1 MLLANIFLLISL
13 VISLL
18 LGLLSIVSNPR
29 KSVNRA
35 LAALTLGIALWILAN
50 FLTNLSRSPSLA
62 LFFARTTL
70 IGAAAI
76 PYLFVV
82 FAKNF
87 TLGNKVKRKQLL
99 QAAIL
104 PLALIATFPTRLN
117 IVSVSTFGQ
126 HTKTGVIYFL
136 LTPMLVGYFSWGLA
150 VLITHYRRTSNYVER
165 AQLRYVF
172 TGAILAITPTVLTNA
187 ILPILGVN
195 DAVLYGPNAV
205 VFLVIFTSIAIVK
218 HQLLDIRL
226 VVART
231 LTYVLSLVSLA
242 VIFASLTFGVT
253 NFLLANDSLNS
264 NIVRGVYTAL
274 AIVLAFVFPPLKR
287 FFDRLTSRIFYQDAY
302 DAQELFDHL
311 NRALVST
318 LDIVKLSRETT
329 WLIADSMK
337 AEFCYIGLHD
347 ANNRLRIIGSDRK
360 IVESGQLEKLTP
372 LTPLLASSV
381 IATDYLDDS
390 QRELKRILVAND
402 IAVLARLSNVQAGE
416 EIGYLILGTK
426 KSGNVYSSKDLRVLD
441 TISNE
446 LIIAMQNALR
456 FEEIQNFN
464 ATLQQKV
471 QEATHK
477 LQNANKRL
485 TDLDETKDDFIS
497 MASHQLRTPLTSVKG
512 YLSLV
517 LEGDAGKISPL
528 QRKML
533 SQAFTSSQHMVYL
546 IADLLNVSRLKT
558 GKFIIDSAESNLA
571 EVVQEEINQLTEVL
585 DSHSLKLV
593 YNKPTNFPELM
604 LDETKTRQVIMNFI
618 DNAIYYTPAGGVVT
632 VELLDKPQDVELRV
646 VDNGIGVPKSEQ
658 HHLFTKFYRAGNARK
673 ARPDG
678 TGLGL
683 FMAKKV
689 VIAQGGAIIFE
700 STEGKG
706 SVFGFSIPKSKIAMP
721 TLTPAPEPERGAATN
736 THVAATKT
744 KTTRKA
750 KLAKV

>member
-1 MLLANIFLLISL
+1 
-13 VISLL
+13 
-18 LGLLSIVSNPR
+18 
-29 KSVNRA
+29 
-35 LAALTLGIALWILAN
+35 
-50 FLTNLSRSPSLA
+50 
-62 LFFARTTL
+62 
-70 IGAAAI
+70 
-76 PYLFVV
+76 
-82 FAKNF
+82 
-87 TLGNKVKRKQLL
+87 
-99 QAAIL
+99 
-104 PLALIATFPTRLN
+104 
-117 IVSVSTFGQ
+117 
-126 HTKTGVIYFL
+126 
-136 LTPMLVGYFSWGLA
+136 
-150 VLITHYRRTSNYVER
+150 
-165 AQLRYVF
+165 
-172 TGAILAITPTVLTNA
+172 
-187 ILPILGVN
+187 
-195 DAVLYGPNAV
+195 
-205 VFLVIFTSIAIVK
+205 
-218 HQLLDIRL
+218 
-226 VVART
+226 
-231 LTYVLSLVSLA
+231 
-242 VIFASLTFGVT
+242 
-253 NFLLANDSLNS
+253 
-264 NIVRGVYTAL
+264 
-274 AIVLAFVFPPLKR
+274 
-287 FFDRLTSRIFYQDAY
+287 
-302 DAQELFDHL
+302 
-311 NRALVST
+311 
-318 LDIVKLSRETT
+318 
-329 WLIADSMK
+329 
-337 AEFCYIGLHD
+337 
-347 ANNRLRIIGSDRK
+347 
-360 IVESGQLEKLTP
+360 
-372 LTPLLASSV
+372 
-381 IATDYLDDS
+381 
-390 QRELKRILVAND
+390 
-402 IAVLARLSNVQAGE
+402 
-416 EIGYLILGTK
+416 
-426 KSGNVYSSKDLRVLD
+426 
-441 TISNE
+441 
-446 LIIAMQNALR
+446 
-456 FEEIQNFN
+456 
-464 ATLQQKV
+464 
-471 QEATHK
+471 
-477 LQNANKRL
+477 
-485 TDLDETKDDFIS
+485 
-497 MASHQLRTPLTSVKG
+497 
-512 YLSLV
+512 LSLV